1 MRSCWNNNGAR
12 NKEIDISD
20 SMAFLVLI
28 ISPQDQSLQLISV
41 VQMVFRTKG
50 RARSSRLPLSL
61 KFIYRQNQ
69 RLQDLYRKEKL
80 K

>member
-1 MRSCWNNNGAR
+1 MCGNKTMRSCWNNNGAR

-41 VQMVFRTKG
+41 VQMVFRELNLNK
-50 RARSSRLPLSL
+50 
-61 KFIYRQNQ
+61 
-69 RLQDLYRKEKL
+69 
-80 K
+80 